1 MAAVTRSPVPG
12 LSHDKRLLR
21 RLIRLAILAWTAV
34 VGVSLYVIIHHHREH
49 AYHQAH
55 QKALDHFNKE
65 FAFRLWG
72 TGKGGMYLKV
82 GPDTPPIEYLHFLPN
97 RDARLPD
104 GQQLTLYDPVS
115 ALRQITAQQHEIYG
129 IAGRIV
135 GEVPF
140 NPDNL
145 PDAWEARALES
156 FRQGRPEV
164 LEETKLSG
172 KPYLRLMRPMVMTE
186 NCLTCHG
193 HQGYKAGDIRAGI
206 GVYVSLEPFL
216 ADLADYTQAAAIS
229 HCLIWLMGLTGIGF
243 TSRRVDRHLE
253 ERVAHL
259 EETGLAAHVFESSLQ
274 GVMITDDEGRILR
287 VNNVFTDLTGFSS
300 EDAIGEK
307 PSILRSGH
315 HDPEFYAGMW
325 HDLLAKGRWAG
336 EVTNRRKN
344 GEIFVAWETISTVY
358 DDSGLPRYFI
368 AMFQDVTD
376 QKLANQRI
384 YQLAHYDI
392 LTQLPNRQLL
402 GDRITHAL
410 DRARRQGSWLG
421 LLFIDLDK
429 FKVVNDTLGHH
440 AGDKLLAIVAER
452 LTKCVRASDTVAR
465 LGGDEFAILLEG
477 IDSLSDIERVAEKII
492 TTTAEAIPLEGRQW
506 RIGASVGISLYPRD
520 GEDMG
525 SLLKNADTA
534 MYKAKADGRNRF
546 QFFDASLAQQA
557 AEHVARESALRQAI
571 AEQGLHLH
579 YQPLVDIASG
589 RVIGVE
595 ALVRWRHAGKMIP
608 PDEFIPLAE
617 ESGLIVPLGQ
627 WVAHTACAEI
637 AALTQRLGRSLRLS
651 LNVSAL
657 ELKHAGYL
665 DTLLQAVSDSGLPP
679 ASLEL
684 EITETSMMQELRGK
698 ATLFERLSDQG
709 ISIAIDD
716 FGTGYSS
723 LSYLKRLPVDT
734 LKIDRTFVLDTPTD
748 PDDCAIIR
756 TIIYMGRSLG
766 LRMVAEGVENADQL
780 AFLREQGCDIAQGYL
795 FSRPLPLNELENLL
809 RA

>member
-1 MAAVTRSPVPG
+1 
-12 LSHDKRLLR
+12 
-21 RLIRLAILAWTAV
+21 
-34 VGVSLYVIIHHHREH
+34 
-49 AYHQAH
+49 
-55 QKALDHFNKE
+55 
-65 FAFRLWG
+65 
-72 TGKGGMYLKV
+72 MYLKV

-97 RDARLPD
+97 RDTRLPD
-104 GQQLTLYDPVS
+104 GQMLTLYDPVS
-115 ALRQITAQQHEIYG
+115 ALRQITVQQHEIYG

-145 PDAWEARALES
+145 ADAWEARALEA
-156 FRQGRPEV
+156 FRQGKQEV
-164 LEETKLSG
+164 LEETNLSG

-193 HQGYKAGDIRAGI
+193 HQGYKAGDIRSGI

-229 HCLIWLMGLTGIGF
+229 HCLIWLLGLTGIGF

-274 GVMITDDEGRILR
+274 GVMITDAEGRILR
-287 VNNVFTDLTGFSS
+287 VNNVFTDLTGFSA
-300 EDAIGEK
+300 EEAIGQQ

-325 HDLLAKGRWAG
+325 HDLLAQGRWSG
-336 EVTNRRKN
+336 EVTNRRKS

-402 GDRITHAL
+402 GDRITHAI

-440 AGDKLLAIVAER
+440 AGDKLLAIVADR

-465 LGGDEFAILLEG
+465 LGGDEFAILLED
-477 IDSLSDIERVAEKII
+477 IDTLNDIERVAEKIVS
-492 TTTAEAIPLEGRQW
+492 TAAEPIPLEGRQW
-506 RIGASVGISLYPRD
+506 RVGASVGISLYPKD

-557 AEHVARESALRQAI
+557 AEHVARENALRQAI
-571 AEQGLHLH
+571 AEQGLRLH
-579 YQPLVDIASG
+579 YQPLVAIASG
-589 RVIGVE
+589 AIIGVE
-595 ALVRWRHAGKMIP
+595 ALVRWPHEGKMIP

-627 WVAHTACAEI
+627 WVARTACSEI
-637 AALTQRLGRSLRLS
+637 AALTQRLGRSLQLS

-665 DTLLQAVSDSGLPP
+665 DTLLQAVRESGLPP

-698 ATLFERLSDQG
+698 AALFELFSNQG

-734 LKIDRTFVLDTPTD
+734 LKIDRTFVLDTPAD
-748 PDDCAIIR
+748 KDDCVIIR
-756 TIIYMGRSLG
+756 TIVSMGRSLG
-766 LRMVAEGVENADQL
+766 LHMVAEGVETPEQL
-780 AFLREQGCDIAQGYL
+780 EFLRQEGCDIGQGYL
-795 FSRPLPLNELENLL
+795 FSRPLPLNELEVLL